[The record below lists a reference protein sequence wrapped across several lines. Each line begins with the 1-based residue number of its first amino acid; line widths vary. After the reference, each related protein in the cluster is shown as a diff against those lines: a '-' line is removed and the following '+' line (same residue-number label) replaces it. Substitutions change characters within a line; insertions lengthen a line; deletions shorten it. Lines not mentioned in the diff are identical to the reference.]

1 MLKWLQSNLA
11 VSQWKIKNKK
21 DAKISNNLW
30 TGMVL
35 LFGKTDRLALSQV
48 PSTTLPQQMLQNR
61 TVGRSSNY
69 MARACL
75 PLITLQNI

>member
-1 MLKWLQSNLA
+1 MPKWLQLNPV
-11 VSQWKIKNKK
+11 VSRRKIRYKMTTE
-21 DAKISNNLW
+21 IGNNLW
-30 TGMVL
+30 TRMIL
-35 LFGKTDRLALSQV
+35 LFGKADRLALSQV

-69 MARACL
+69 MAGACL

>member
-48 PSTTLPQQMLQNR
+48 PSTTLP
-61 TVGRSSNY
+61 
-69 MARACL
+69 
-75 PLITLQNI
+75 